1 MPRVK
6 GGKTSRARRKR
17 VLDQTKGFWGGR
29 KNRLR
34 GAQETLKRAYNY
46 AFRDRKVKKRDFR
59 TLWIA
64 RINAAARL
72 NGISYSRLISGLK
85 ASEMDINRK
94 VLADIALNDPTAFA
108 QLVATA
114 KTAAK
119 A

>member
-17 VLDQTKGFWGGR
+17 VLAQTKGFWGGR

-34 GAQETLKRAYNY
+34 GAQETLKRAFNY
-46 AFRDRKVKKRDFR
+46 AFRDRKAKKRDFR
-59 TLWIA
+59 GLWIA

-85 ASEMDINRK
+85 ASSVDINRK
-94 VLADIALNDPTAFA
+94 VLADLAVNDPAAFA
-108 QLVATA
+108 QLAATA
-114 KTAAK
+114 KSAPTA
-119 A
+119 

>member
-29 KNRLR
+29 KYRLR

-64 RINAAARL
+64 RINAAARV

-94 VLADIALNDPTAFA
+94 VLADIALND
-108 QLVATA
+108 
-114 KTAAK
+114 
-119 A
+119 

>member
-17 VLDQTKGFWGGR
+17 VLSKTKGFWGGR

-64 RINAAARL
+64 RINAAARA
-72 NGISYSRLISGLK
+72 NGLSYSRLISGLK
-85 ASEMDINRK
+85 AASIDMNRK
-94 VLADIALNDPTAFA
+94 VLADIAINDPAAFS
-108 QLVATA
+108 QLAETA
-114 KTAAK
+114 KGAAK